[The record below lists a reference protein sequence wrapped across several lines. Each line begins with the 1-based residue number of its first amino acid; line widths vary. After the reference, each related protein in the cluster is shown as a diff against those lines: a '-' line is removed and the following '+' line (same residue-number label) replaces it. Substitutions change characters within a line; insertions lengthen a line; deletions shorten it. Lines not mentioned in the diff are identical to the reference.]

1 MKITTIALITTL
13 VFSAPTITYADC
25 QLSWCKK
32 AKTTA
37 EKAVCRN
44 KVLRASDEL
53 MNLLYSN
60 ILNNK
65 NILMGTRGTVKDDQ
79 RAFIKLR
86 DEVAYSEMALQNIYL
101 DRIAELQNI
110 IKQNQPD
117 I

>member
-1 MKITTIALITTL
+1 MKITAIALISAL
-13 VFSAPTITYADC
+13 VFSAPVITYADC

-37 EKAVCRN
+37 EKTICRS

-53 MNLLYSN
+53 MSLLYSD

-86 DEVAYSEMALQNIYL
+86 DEVAYSEQALQNIYIN
-101 DRIAELQNI
+101 RIVELQNI